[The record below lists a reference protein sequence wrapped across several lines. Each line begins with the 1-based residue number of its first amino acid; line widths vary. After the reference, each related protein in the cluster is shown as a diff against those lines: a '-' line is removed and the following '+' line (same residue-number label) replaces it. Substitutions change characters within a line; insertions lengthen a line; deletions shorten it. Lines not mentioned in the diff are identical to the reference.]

1 MHVSDVPESQYLEA
15 KIISAQPYY
24 PPTEEL
30 SISSDLAR
38 FRSLVQAQ
46 EGRQSTLGSSNGEK
60 VSRKQTAGDRGADE
74 SPTRGTQNEA
84 VPIEISGALGTL
96 VLGPRIIFDSGLI
109 SMSNC
114 VCLSSVSLY
123 EFYVAI
129 HF

>member
-30 SISSDLAR
+30 SISSTLAR

-46 EGRQSTLGSSNGEK
+46 EGRQSTLGFSNEEK

-74 SPTRGTQNEA
+74 SPARGTQNEA
-84 VPIEISGALGTL
+84 VPVEMSGALGTL
-96 VLGPRIIFDSGLI
+96 IFGP
-109 SMSNC
+109 
-114 VCLSSVSLY
+114 
-123 EFYVAI
+123 
-129 HF
+129 